1 MEFLV
6 THTTNYIYHQPVS
19 LCHNIAKI
27 LIRNISGQV
36 CKQTSIVITPEPDVL
51 HEYDDYF
58 GNRVIYFAVQ
68 KAHKQLTVT
77 VKSQVEKAVQHIP
90 TLNFYKDAPWE
101 TIKALILEPGDENFK
116 ARQYVY
122 ETAYTPVTDDIT
134 QYALPSFTPGR
145 PVFEAA
151 KDLMHRIYNDF
162 EFDPGFTTLAT
173 PLSKVMLARKG
184 VCQDFAHLAIAC
196 VRAMG
201 LPARYVSGY
210 LETLPPKGK
219 EKLTGVDAS
228 HAWFSVFIP
237 NTGWIDFDPTNNI
250 MPAMQHIIIGW
261 GRDYGDIT
269 PLKGVI
275 QSSGAH
281 KLTVAVDV
289 KRLD

>member
-27 LIRNISGQV
+27 LIRNINGQV

-77 VKSQVEKAVQHIP
+77 IKSQVEKTVQHVP
-90 TLNFYKDAPWE
+90 TLNFYKDTPWE
-101 TIKALILEPGDENFK
+101 TIKTLILESGDENFE

-196 VRAMG
+196 VRAMR

-210 LETLPPKGK
+210 LETLPPQGK

-250 MPAMQHIIIGW
+250 MPAMQTYNHWLG
-261 GRDYGDIT
+261 
-269 PLKGVI
+269 
-275 QSSGAH
+275 
-281 KLTVAVDV
+281 
-289 KRLD
+289 KRLWRYHTIERRNSKQRRT